1 MRTLVFLLVLVNLL
15 FFTWAQGYFGSPA
28 NPDALRLQQQLHP
41 EQLTVIGRGDP
52 PLSSLPPVP
61 PVPPVPAEPSSPV
74 PVEATPPAPAVSAV
88 PDAEKPEK
96 PEKTEKAPEKVSEK
110 KEPNVCLIWNDLAIA
125 DADKLERMV
134 VGKFS
139 ALKLKRRQTPGS
151 GTYWVFIPPAAS
163 RQEADAKAAELK
175 ELGAPEFLI
184 IQEAGVNRLAIS
196 LGVFST
202 QEAAHKR
209 LAALREIRVSGAL
222 VGERNVKPAQASL
235 EVRGAQGVSDALREA
250 ALTLLPKNKPSI
262 CKALPR

>member
-1 MRTLVFLLVLVNLL
+1 MRVLVFLLVLVNLL
-15 FFTWAQGYFGSPA
+15 FFTWAQGYFGSSA

-52 PLSSLPPVP
+52 PLSSLPPVSP
-61 PVPPVPAEPSSPV
+61 EPAEPSSPA
-74 PVEATPPAPAVSAV
+74 PVEVTPPAPVV
-88 PDAEKPEK
+88 PDTEKLEKTEKPEK
-96 PEKTEKAPEKVSEK
+96 AEKAPEKVSEK
-110 KEPNVCLIWNDLAIA
+110 KEPNVCLIWNDLAVA
-125 DADKLERMV
+125 DADKLERLA

-163 RQEADAKAAELK
+163 RQEAEAKAAELK

-184 IQEAGVNRLAIS
+184 IQEPGVNRFAIS

-222 VGERNVKPAQASL
+222 VGERNVKPVQASL

-250 ALTLLPKNKPSI
+250 ALTLLPKSKSSA
-262 CKALPR
+262 CKASPR